1 MESLRHTKNGFTF
14 IELLASS
21 VIVAVTAGG
30 TLMAF
35 VAAARM
41 MTGRENPTLLEAAG
55 YAQQMVEGMRNRVA
69 TDDLFLTTAPPIW
82 INAALAPPP
91 SNFPDPPSPGTNSI
105 YTTSPL
111 VKRCYRIT
119 QVDCDGLSGT
129 PEACPEVQSQVCWG
143 DDLTGCSC
151 P

>member
-1 MESLRHTKNGFTF
+1 MHTKHGFTF

-41 MTGRENPTLLEAAG
+41 MSGQENPAVLEAAG

-69 TDDLFLTTAPPIW
+69 QDDPFLKIAPAIW
-82 INAALAPPP
+82 VDANAPPP
-91 SNFPDPPSPGTNSI
+91 PFPAFPNPPAPGTKSI

-111 VKRCYRIT
+111 PVKRCYRIT
-119 QVDCDGLSGT
+119 QQDCDGVAG
-129 PEACPEVQSQVCWG
+129 PGDCQEVEAQVCWG
-143 DDLTGCSC
+143 TDLATCLC